1 MEVAKRVRDDG
12 GGALGARWWVIKG
25 DRRELDPR
33 WMAHEGSWS
42 ETQLSMGA
50 RSCNNWWGLSGDP
63 VACNLWRVDR
73 SSYGLDLS
81 DLMQLFETGGVV
93 GREGGRWVWWVPPK
107 GIGEGLISGFAP
119 LPHTLISN

>member
-1 MEVAKRVRDDG
+1 M
-12 GGALGARWWVIKG
+12 IKG

-93 GREGGRWVWWVPPK
+93 GREGGRWVWWP
-107 GIGEGLISGFAP
+107 GAWIGLLRVDHCTVHA
-119 LPHTLISN
+119 TVCKY

>member
-1 MEVAKRVRDDG
+1 M
-12 GGALGARWWVIKG
+12 AL
-25 DRRELDPR
+25 
-33 WMAHEGSWS
+33 EGSWS
-42 ETQLSMGA
+42 ETQLSMGV

-93 GREGGRWVWWVPPK
+93 GREGGRWVWWP
-107 GIGEGLISGFAP
+107 GAWIGLLRVDHCTVHA
-119 LPHTLISN
+119 TVCKY